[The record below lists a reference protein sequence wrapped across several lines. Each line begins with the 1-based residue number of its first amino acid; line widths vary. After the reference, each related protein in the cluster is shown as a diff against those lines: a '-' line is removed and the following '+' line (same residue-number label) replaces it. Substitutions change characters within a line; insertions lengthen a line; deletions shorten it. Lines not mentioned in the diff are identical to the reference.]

1 MDSQLVQRRQLERNY
16 LLEVIKCL
24 RYLSR
29 QGIPLQGHNNN
40 NKFTQLLYLLG
51 TKDKNIL
58 DHLDGKVGHKYNH
71 HDVENEL
78 LNIMAA
84 QVLREKL
91 ATICD
96 HTFFSIMTDEGTD
109 ISNLEQLSFCAR
121 TVDNDLNVDEDFL
134 GVFEIDSIKS
144 ETVVKAVKYILMRCS
159 LNLDDCRGQTYEGA
173 SNMIGK
179 HFGVSTKISEEQ
191 PKAIATHCQGHS
203 LSLAVKYLTKECS
216 ILRDTNW
223 DNWGN
228 LRFSEVFS
236 ETRKNA

>member
-1 MDSQLVQRRQLERNY
+1 MFSYFLGTNDVLLFFYCHTQEKRGNLTDQRNKEDVYIKKVFSSWKKAPKYFYKHQNSSCHKAAASNHLVVPQCADVGESMDSQLVQRRQLERNY

-24 RYLSR
+24 R

-40 NKFTQLLYLLG
+40 YKFTQLLYLLG

-71 HDVENEL
+71 HDVQNEL

-96 HTFFSIMTDEGTD
+96 HKFFSIMTDEGTD

-134 GVFEIDSIKS
+134 KL
-144 ETVVKAVKYILMRCS
+144 TAL
-159 LNLDDCRGQTYEGA
+159 RG
-173 SNMIGK
+173 K
-179 HFGVSTKISEEQ
+179 L
-191 PKAIATHCQGHS
+191 
-203 LSLAVKYLTKECS
+203 LSRL
-216 ILRDTNW
+216 
-223 DNWGN
+223 
-228 LRFSEVFS
+228 
-236 ETRKNA
+236 